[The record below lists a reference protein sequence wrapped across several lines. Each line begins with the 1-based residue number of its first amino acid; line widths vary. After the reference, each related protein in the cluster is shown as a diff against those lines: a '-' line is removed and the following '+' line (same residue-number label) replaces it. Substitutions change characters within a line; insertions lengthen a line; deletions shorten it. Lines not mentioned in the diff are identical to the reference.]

1 MLNTPVLDDFGEIPN
16 LPVANEKAKKICTRI
31 EWTLW
36 ALFGVFIALKYAA
49 INMMTNELLIIF
61 GSLLALLYLLFPI
74 WLFGSLG
81 WRRHIGS
88 HLVGFVLMYSVVVML
103 HILNHWTGAAMQVEN
118 QHKLMVMASG
128 LTLLFYFLRRGTPR
142 GNQFFLGI
150 LARVIPIWLT
160 MGLLASLDWPMFSAK
175 SGIN

>member
-1 MLNTPVLDDFGEIPN
+1 MLNTPVLDNFREIPT

-36 ALFGVFIALKYAA
+36 ASFGVFIALKYAA

-61 GSLLALLYLLFPI
+61 SSLLALLYLLFPI
-74 WLFGSLG
+74 WLFGSVG

-88 HLVGFVLMYSVVVML
+88 HLVGFVLMFSVVVIL
-103 HILNHWTGAAMQVEN
+103 HILNHWTGAAIQVEI
-118 QHKLMVMASG
+118 QHKFMVMASG
-128 LTLLFYFLRRGTPR
+128 LTLLFYFLRRRTPR

-150 LARVIPIWLT
+150 LARVILIWLT
-160 MGLLASLDWPMFSAK
+160 MGLLDSLDWPMFSAK
-175 SGIN
+175 GGG